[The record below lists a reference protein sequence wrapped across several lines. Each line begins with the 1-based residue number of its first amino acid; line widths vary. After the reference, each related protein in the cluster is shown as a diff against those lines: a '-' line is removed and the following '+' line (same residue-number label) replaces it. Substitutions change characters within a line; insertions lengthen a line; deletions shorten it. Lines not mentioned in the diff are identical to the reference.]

1 MTPKFSFAQPSK
13 VGWSAVK
20 KRPTDKV
27 KHKMTTIR
35 EKLLSQ
41 KAQENTFTRFDP
53 LFNEEPLE
61 TDFVPKFTSGLKI
74 TEELYRKIDAS
85 EDLNQPLVADKPIL
99 SFFEKLFPSIV
110 NRSCAGIGRVVF
122 LERTLEPLPPTP

>member
-1 MTPKFSFAQPSK
+1 
-13 VGWSAVK
+13 
-20 KRPTDKV
+20 
-27 KHKMTTIR
+27 MTTIR

-61 TDFVPKFTSGLKI
+61 TDFVPKFTRGLKI

-110 NRSCAGIGRVVF
+110 NRSCNGIGRVVF